1 MDIILSN
8 SSELPFYQQIKNQI
22 KQAILKG
29 TLQEGDLLPSIRN
42 LADDLQVSVLTIRR
56 VYNELETEGYLN
68 SRMGKGTFVAM
79 ANSELIM
86 ESKRHMIET
95 KLQQVVVEAI
105 CIIYVINKNK
115 KEERINTAYGR
126 LASKPG

>member
-95 KLQQVVVEAI
+95 KLQQVVVEQ
-105 CIIYVINKNK
+105 
-115 KEERINTAYGR
+115 R
-126 LASKPG
+126 LLIFPRGK

>member
-95 KLQQVVVEAI
+95 KLQQVVVEAKTFDI
-105 CIIYVINKNK
+105 PYSDILDIIELLF
-115 KEERINTAYGR
+115 EED
-126 LASKPG
+126 L

>member
-56 VYNELETEGYLN
+56 VYNCYVVLG
-68 SRMGKGTFVAM
+68 
-79 ANSELIM
+79 
-86 ESKRHMIET
+86 RHSCNR
-95 KLQQVVVEAI
+95 I

-126 LASKPG
+126 LASKSG

>member
-1 MDIILSN
+1 M
-8 SSELPFYQQIKNQI
+8 
-22 KQAILKG
+22 
-29 TLQEGDLLPSIRN
+29 
-42 LADDLQVSVLTIRR
+42 LTIRR

-95 KLQQVVVEAI
+95 KLQQVVVEAKTFDI
-105 CIIYVINKNK
+105 PKREIIEIIELLF
-115 KEERINTAYGR
+115 EEDLKREYHY
-126 LASKPG
+126 

>member
-79 ANSELIM
+79 DNSDLIM
-86 ESKRHMIET
+86 ESKSQMIET
-95 KLQQVVVEAI
+95 KLQKVVVEAKTFDI
-105 CIIYVINKNK
+105 PKMEIIEIIELLF
-115 KEERINTAYGR
+115 EED
-126 LASKPG
+126 L

>member
-95 KLQQVVVEAI
+95 KLQQVVVEAKTFDI
-105 CIIYVINKNK
+105 HKREIIEIIEVLL
-115 KEERINTAYGR
+115 EED
-126 LASKPG
+126 L

>member
-1 MDIILSN
+1 MCILCMYWIHFACEGMNVDIILSN

-86 ESKRHMIET
+86 ESKRHMI
-95 KLQQVVVEAI
+95 
-105 CIIYVINKNK
+105 
-115 KEERINTAYGR
+115 
-126 LASKPG
+126 

>member
-42 LADDLQVSVLTIRR
+42 LADDL
-56 VYNELETEGYLN
+56 
-68 SRMGKGTFVAM
+68 
-79 ANSELIM
+79 
-86 ESKRHMIET
+86 
-95 KLQQVVVEAI
+95 
-105 CIIYVINKNK
+105 
-115 KEERINTAYGR
+115 
-126 LASKPG
+126 

>member
-95 KLQQVVVEAI
+95 KLQQVVVEAKTFDI
-105 CIIYVINKNK
+105 PTREIIELIELLF
-115 KEERINTAYGR
+115 EED
-126 LASKPG
+126 L

>member
-8 SSELPFYQQIKNQI
+8 SSELPFYQQIKN
-22 KQAILKG
+22 
-29 TLQEGDLLPSIRN
+29 QEGDLLPSIRN

-95 KLQQVVVEAI
+95 KLQQVVVEAKTFDI
-105 CIIYVINKNK
+105 PKREIIEIIELLF
-115 KEERINTAYGR
+115 EED
-126 LASKPG
+126 L

>member
-95 KLQQVVVEAI
+95 KLQQVVVEAKTLDI
-105 CIIYVINKNK
+105 PKREIIEIIELLF
-115 KEERINTAYGR
+115 EED
-126 LASKPG
+126 L

>member
-95 KLQQVVVEAI
+95 KLQQVVVEAKTFDI
-105 CIIYVINKNK
+105 PKRKIIEIIELLF
-115 KEERINTAYGR
+115 EED
-126 LASKPG
+126 L

>member
-1 MDIILSN
+1 MDIIVSN
-8 SSELPFYQQIKNQI
+8 SSELPFYQQIKDQI
-22 KQAILKG
+22 KQGILKG

-86 ESKRHMIET
+86 ESKRHMIEAE
-95 KLQQVVVEAI
+95 LQKVVVEAKAFDI
-105 CIIYVINKNK
+105 SKREIIEIIELLF
-115 KEERINTAYGR
+115 EED
-126 LASKPG
+126 L

>member
-1 MDIILSN
+1 MDIIVSN
-8 SSELPFYQQIKNQI
+8 SSELPFYQQIKDQI

-86 ESKRHMIET
+86 ESKRHMIEAE
-95 KLQQVVVEAI
+95 LQKVVVEAKAFDI
-105 CIIYVINKNK
+105 SKREIIEIIELLF
-115 KEERINTAYGR
+115 EED
-126 LASKPG
+126 L

>member
-95 KLQQVVVEAI
+95 KLQQVFVEAKTFDI
-105 CIIYVINKNK
+105 PKREIIEIIELLF
-115 KEERINTAYGR
+115 EED
-126 LASKPG
+126 L

>member
-42 LADDLQVSVLTIRR
+42 LADDL
-56 VYNELETEGYLN
+56 
-68 SRMGKGTFVAM
+68 GKGTFVAM

-95 KLQQVVVEAI
+95 KLQQVVVEAKTFDI
-105 CIIYVINKNK
+105 PKREIIEIIELLF
-115 KEERINTAYGR
+115 EED
-126 LASKPG
+126 L

>member
-95 KLQQVVVEAI
+95 KLQQVVGEAKTFDI
-105 CIIYVINKNK
+105 PKREIMEIIELLF
-115 KEERINTAYGR
+115 EED
-126 LASKPG
+126 L

>member
-42 LADDLQVSVLTIRR
+42 LADDLQESVLTIRR

-95 KLQQVVVEAI
+95 KLQQVVVEAKTFDI
-105 CIIYVINKNK
+105 PKREIMEIIELLF
-115 KEERINTAYGR
+115 EED
-126 LASKPG
+126 L